1 MRFRDSNKSNSSQS
15 RQSQS
20 NVGPGMVQVNTSIPP
35 PIMSGQQFSQPT
47 NQANTSSGPIINNH
61 PNQGPPV
68 QQFLVPRL
76 SHNLPPP
83 NIQLP
88 PPIHNPP
95 PMVVSGFNAMQ
106 NEGMPPGGF
115 HNMNMPPVGM
125 GRGRGRGGM
134 GMPGMGLPGQG
145 GGEFQPGME
154 DRYCIRIFLAGI
166 ATEFYLLL

>member
-1 MRFRDSNKSNSSQS
+1 
-15 RQSQS
+15 
-20 NVGPGMVQVNTSIPP
+20 MVQVNTSIPP

-47 NQANTSSGPIINNH
+47 NQANTNSGPIINNH

-68 QQFLVPRL
+68 QQFLVPPL

-83 NIQLP
+83 NMQLP
-88 PPIHNPP
+88 PPMPNPP

-106 NEGMPPGGF
+106 SEGMPPGPGGF

-134 GMPGMGLPGQG
+134 GMPGIGLPGQG

-154 DRYCIRIFLAGI
+154 DRYCIF
-166 ATEFYLLL
+166 FCK